1 MNKVFN
7 YEFGKIAVTLNHMQV
22 KLNDMKPRCLVD
34 ITECVETD
42 GTSTMDQEELG
53 KYIEFLQGVRNEMI
67 QADKHLGVKK

>member
-1 MNKVFN
+1 MNKVFD

-22 KLNDMKPRCLVD
+22 MLSDMKPRCLVD

-67 QADKHLGVKK
+67 QADTHLGGKK